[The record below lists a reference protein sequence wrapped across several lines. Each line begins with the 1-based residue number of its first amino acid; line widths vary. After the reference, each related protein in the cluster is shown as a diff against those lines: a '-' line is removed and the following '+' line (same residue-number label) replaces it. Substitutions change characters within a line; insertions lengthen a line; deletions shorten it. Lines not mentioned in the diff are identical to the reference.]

1 VIAIDEYFA
10 GEVSVG
16 RLCQLLLIRKQAR
29 VRTKVCSFFALEA
42 TGLPALPLVL
52 FFGGI
57 EFIV

>member
-10 GEVSVG
+10 GEVSVN
-16 RLCQLLLIRKQAR
+16 RLCQLLFTQKQVR
-29 VRTKVCSFFALEA
+29 VRTKVGSLEA
-42 TGLPALPLVL
+42 TGLTARLLAL